1 MNPTIPQRIAAMMKF
16 ISQLILATLSL
27 SILSHSAVAED
38 AESPRLA
45 DLDRYWNQV
54 SKAVKEGDFAAYTA
68 TCHPEAVLVTGTKKT
83 SYPLTQALARWKKE
97 FDDTKSGIRQSEVV
111 FRFVQRLGDATTAH
125 ETAIFRYSFRE
136 GNSDWKHEYVNLE
149 ALLVK
154 KADSWKIL
162 MEYQKSAATEA
173 EWNAL
178 K

>member
-1 MNPTIPQRIAAMMKF
+1 MKF
-16 ISQLILATLSL
+16 LCQLILITLSATILTL
-27 SILSHSAVAED
+27 SAPAEE
-38 AESPRLA
+38 AASPRLA
-45 DLDRYWNQV
+45 DLDLYWNQV
-54 SKAVKEGDFAAYTA
+54 SKAVKEGDFAAYCA

-97 FDDTKSGIRQSEVV
+97 FDDTKSGARQSEVV
-111 FRFVQRLGDATTAH
+111 FRFSQRLGDATTAH

-136 GNSDWKHEYVNLE
+136 GGGEWKHEYVNLE

-154 KADSWKIL
+154 KQDGWKIL
-162 MEYQKSAATEA
+162 MEYQKSPATEA